1 MATAQ
6 FTPNKIHVERHTC
19 QTAVNDAADSRTV
32 RFTKRSHAPAGAAG
46 PANRARIALESPMVR
61 PGPCGGTHLHT
72 TGAGPVSRLSGA
84 VAGIRPAHRT
94 RSSEHVSDQDQPV
107 TTPADTAP
115 ADMGVGQGSADYG
128 ASDITV
134 LEGLEAVR
142 KRPGMYIGSTGKQ
155 AFCK

>member
-1 MATAQ
+1 
-6 FTPNKIHVERHTC
+6 
-19 QTAVNDAADSRTV
+19 
-32 RFTKRSHAPAGAAG
+32 
-46 PANRARIALESPMVR
+46 MVR
-61 PGPCGGTHLHT
+61 PGPRAGTHLHAV
-72 TGAGPVSRLSGA
+72 GADPVSRPPGA

-115 ADMGVGQGSADYG
+115 ADTGVGQGSADYG

-142 KRPGMYIGSTGKQ
+142 KRPGMYIGSTGERGLQ
-155 AFCK
+155 GLSSITWRFLIFPSAIAP